1 MALDVAPGTLA
12 SALTPRRETMRGIR
26 GHNSVVGVVV
36 AGHRNTRVSSYVSA
50 PAFEYRRS
58 SVLQHSSVVVD
69 QCSHTRMPQHT
80 KVSVLTSVSARNADI
95 RVFS

>member
-36 AGHRNTRVSSYVSA
+36 AGHGNTRVC
-50 PAFEYRRS
+50 RRS